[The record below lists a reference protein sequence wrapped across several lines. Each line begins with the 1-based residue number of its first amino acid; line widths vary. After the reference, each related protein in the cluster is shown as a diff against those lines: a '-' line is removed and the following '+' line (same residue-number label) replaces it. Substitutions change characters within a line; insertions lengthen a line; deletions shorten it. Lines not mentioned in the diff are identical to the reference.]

1 MNIMFGWLLTQSEWM
16 FWQKSSGIQHNH
28 SVTTGFWLVVPWPPF
43 QNQVPIVMA
52 DTAST
57 SLVKRLDALYEYER
71 EPIKDKDLHGWKIF
85 WATFAGEHIA
95 GTEFVIGPI
104 FVLHGCAA
112 TDVLLGLLIGNF
124 LAVLSW
130 AFICAPI
137 AVKTRLTQYWQIR
150 KLGGPWLTV
159 AYSAVFG
166 VILCV
171 LAGAML
177 RVSMT
182 SIAIP
187 FEHLFPQPTPAGGF
201 LPEGM
206 WIALAVGVGS
216 VIAVLAVLG
225 FEGMA
230 IFSKMS
236 APWMVAVFFIAA
248 VATLPMLGCHS
259 PADFWR
265 VANEKIW
272 TGHVGLDTNG
282 QPFSKYTIWHVMG
295 FSWLCNMPQHFGMGD
310 MTILRYAKKWQM
322 GFCSSAGMYLGHYC
336 AWIASGILCAAALAH
351 GIKTDPGPIAY
362 LGAGL
367 AGALCVVVAGWN
379 VASPTLYR
387 AGIALQV
394 ATPNWSRWRVTLV
407 VGAGMIVCA
416 CIPAI
421 ISHLDILLS
430 TNALLLLPLGAFI
443 FIDVWLLPK
452 LGLHSNY
459 AAATGARVSWPAA
472 AAWILPMIGSLVAF
486 LKGANP
492 IFLVLPEWL
501 FCVLLYVGFSFVQQ
515 KFLAPP
521 AAATA
526 N

>member
-1 MNIMFGWLLTQSEWM
+1 MY
-16 FWQKSSGIQHNH
+16 
-28 SVTTGFWLVVPWPPF
+28 
-43 QNQVPIVMA
+43 MA
-52 DTAST
+52 DISQ
-57 SLVKRLDALYEYER
+57 SKSMVERLDALYEYER
-71 EPIKDKDLHGWKIF
+71 EPIKEKDLHGWKIF

-95 GTEFVIGPI
+95 GTEFVIGPL
-104 FVLHGCAA
+104 FVMHGCRAV
-112 TDVLLGLLIGNF
+112 DVLLGLLIGNF

-137 AVKTRLTQYWQIR
+137 AVKTRLTQYWQLR
-150 KLGGPWLTV
+150 TLGGPWLTV
-159 AYSAVFG
+159 AYSAVYG

-182 SIAIP
+182 SIALP
-187 FEHLFPQPTPAGGF
+187 FEHFFAAPGAELGTLPQW
-201 LPEGM
+201 M
-206 WIALAVGVGS
+206 WIVLAVVVGS

-236 APWMVAVFFIAA
+236 APWMVVVFIIAA
-248 VATLPMLGCHS
+248 VATLPLLGVHS
-259 PADFWR
+259 LGDFWQ

-272 TGHVGLDTNG
+272 TGNIAAG
-282 QPFSKYTIWHVMG
+282 FSKYTIWHVIA

-310 MTILRYAKKWQM
+310 LTILRYARKWQM

-336 AWIASGILCAAALAH
+336 AWVASGILCAAAIAK
-351 GIKTDPGPIAY
+351 GIPTDPGPIAY

-367 AGALCVVVAGWN
+367 VGALCVVVAGWN

-387 AGIALQV
+387 AGLALQV

-407 VGAGMIVCA
+407 VGVGMIICA

-421 ISHLDILLS
+421 ITHLDLLIT

-443 FIDVWLLPK
+443 FIDQWLFPK
-452 LGLHSNY
+452 IGLQPNFASK
-459 AAATGARVSWPAA
+459 TGVMISWAAA
-472 AAWILPMIGSLVAF
+472 AAWIIPMILSLIAF
-486 LKGANP
+486 RKGANP
-492 IFLVLPEWL
+492 IFLVLPEWIVS
-501 FCVLLYVGFSFVQQ
+501 VLLYVVFSFIQQ
-515 KFLAPP
+515 KTSGSRQPANP
-521 AAATA
+521 AA
-526 N
+526 

>member
-1 MNIMFGWLLTQSEWM
+1 
-16 FWQKSSGIQHNH
+16 
-28 SVTTGFWLVVPWPPF
+28 
-43 QNQVPIVMA
+43 MA
-52 DTAST
+52 T
-57 SLVKRLDALYEYER
+57 SPESRSLINRLDALYEYER
-71 EPIKDKDLHGWKIF
+71 EPIQEKDLHGWKIF

-95 GTEFVIGPI
+95 GTEFVIGPL
-104 FVLHGCAA
+104 FVLHGCTAVA
-112 TDVLLGLLIGNF
+112 VLLGLLIGNL

-159 AYSAVFG
+159 AYSAVYG

-182 SIAIP
+182 SLALP
-187 FEHLFPQPTPAGGF
+187 FDHFFAATGTP
-201 LPEGM
+201 LWM
-206 WIALAVGVGS
+206 WIVLAVTVGS
-216 VIAVLAVLG
+216 VIAILAVLG

-236 APWMVAVFFIAA
+236 APWMVAVFFIGAL
-248 VATLPMLGCHS
+248 ATLPMLGVHS
-259 PADFWR
+259 ISDFWP
-265 VANEKIW
+265 VANGKIW
-272 TGHVGLDTNG
+272 TGHVATGY
-282 QPFSKYTIWHVMG
+282 SKYTIWHVIA

-310 MTILRYAKKWQM
+310 LTILRYARKWQM

-336 AWIASGILCAAALAH
+336 AWVASGIMCAAWISTQVAA
-351 GIKTDPGPIAY
+351 GATDPQPTPGHIAY

-367 AGALCVVVAGWN
+367 VGAFCVVVAGWN

-387 AGIALQV
+387 AGLALQV

-407 VGAGMIVCA
+407 VGVGMIVCA

-421 ISHLDILLS
+421 IKNLDLLIT

-443 FIDVWLLPK
+443 FIDLRLFPK
-452 LGLHSNY
+452 LGLQPNF
-459 AAATGARVSWPAA
+459 AANTGVLISWAAA
-472 AAWILPMIGSLVAF
+472 AAWIIPMILSLIAF
-486 LKGANP
+486 HYGANP
-492 IFLVLPEWL
+492 IFLVLPEWIAA
-501 FCVLLYVGFSFVQQ
+501 VLLYILFSFIQQ
-515 KFLAPP
+515 RKFS

-526 N
+526 SAAH